1 MHRNNSRAE
10 AFRKYYLEYT
20 CKALREHKM
29 PVILWDNG
37 KKTSG
42 EKAFG
47 LMEHDDGKFI
57 QNGEEII
64 QIMVN
69 AWHNDDPEYT
79 LQCIYDKA
87 PR

>member
-1 MHRNNSRAE
+1 
-10 AFRKYYLEYT
+10 
-20 CKALREHKM
+20 
-29 PVILWDNG
+29 
-37 KKTSG
+37 
-42 EKAFG
+42 
-47 LMEHDDGKFI
+47 MEHYDGKFI

-79 LQCIYDKA
+79 LQSIYDKA